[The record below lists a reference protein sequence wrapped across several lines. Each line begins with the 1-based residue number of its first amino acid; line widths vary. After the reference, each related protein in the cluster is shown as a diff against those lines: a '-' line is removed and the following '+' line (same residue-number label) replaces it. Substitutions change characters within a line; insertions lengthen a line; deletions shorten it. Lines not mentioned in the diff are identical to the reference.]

1 MSVRVLLAD
10 DHELIRAALRMVLAK
25 TGDIEVVGEAGDGA
39 EAVRLAGELHPDV
52 VVMDVRMPGT
62 DGIEA
67 TAAITPG
74 ARVLM
79 LTTFDNDDYV
89 YGALRA
95 GASGFMVK
103 DMDLDDIVAAIRV
116 VASGEA
122 LLAPTVTRRLIEQ
135 VVREPGQAAPRRRL
149 PPITDRERE
158 VLTLI
163 AQGAA
168 NAEIAERL
176 YITNPTV
183 KTYVGRLLTKLGA
196 RDRVHL
202 VIIAYETGLV
212 GAH

>member
-1 MSVRVLLAD
+1 MSVRVVLAD
-10 DHELIRAALRMVLAK
+10 DHELIRTALRMVLDKA
-25 TGDIEVVGEAGDGA
+25 GDIEVVGEAGDGA
-39 EAVRLAGELHPDV
+39 EAVRLAAELQPDV

-74 ARVLM
+74 TRVLM

-103 DMDLDDIVAAIRV
+103 DMDLDDIVTAIRV

-122 LLAPTVTRRLIEQ
+122 LLAPTVTRRLIEH
-135 VVREPGQAAPRRRL
+135 VVREPGQAAPHPRL
-149 PPITDRERE
+149 PITDRERE

-163 AQGAA
+163 GQGAA
-168 NAEIAERL
+168 NAEIARRL
-176 YITNPTV
+176 YITNSTV
-183 KTYVGRLLTKLGA
+183 KTYVGRLLTKFGA

-202 VIIAYETGLV
+202 VIIAYESGLV
-212 GAH
+212 GAR